1 MTRENFEKRNFTHQ
15 EVTDAIYHSVKKV
28 MDTYDL
34 QVLCIKVTSID
45 EDGLEVLALT
55 SGEKNISPK
64 KVANYNSLWRIPFK
78 FFNMDRWDNY
88 VIQNCAYPVRE
99 EVVELSVREDCI
111 RYQGMTLEEAN
122 QSCKSFFFNAKTFK
136 QNWHRQQQEGAQK

>member
-28 MDTYDL
+28 LESYDL
-34 QVLCIKVTSID
+34 EVLCIKVTSID
-45 EDGLEVLALT
+45 DDGLEVLALT
-55 SGEKNISPK
+55 SGEENISPK
-64 KVANYNSLWRIPFK
+64 KVVKYNSLWRIPFK

-88 VIQNCAYPVRE
+88 VIQNCACPVRE
-99 EVVELSVREDCI
+99 EVVELSVREVFI
-111 RYQGMTLEEAN
+111 KYQGMTLEEAN

-136 QNWHRQQQEGAQK
+136 QKCHKHPKEDTQK